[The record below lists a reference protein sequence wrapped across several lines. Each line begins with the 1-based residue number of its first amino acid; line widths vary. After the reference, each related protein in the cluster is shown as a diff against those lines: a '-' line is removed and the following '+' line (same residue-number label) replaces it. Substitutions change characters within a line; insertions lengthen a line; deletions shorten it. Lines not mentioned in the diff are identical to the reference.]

1 MKGGNEALRKTQGL
15 YFLMLILLFHIAFC
29 CLLFLISE
37 LCLHVFKNRIIKNGW
52 DKTPEYASFE
62 KSDSKSYTWFDYC
75 LPMFIPGLNLL
86 CTYDIVKMIFR
97 RANK

>member
-1 MKGGNEALRKTQGL
+1 MRKTQGL
-15 YFLMLILLFHIAFC
+15 YFLMLILLFHITFC

-37 LCLHVFKNRIIKNGW
+37 LCLHVFKKRIIKNGW
-52 DKTPEYASFE
+52 DKTQEYASFE
-62 KSDSKSYTWFDYC
+62 KSAGKGYTWFDYC

-86 CTYDIVKMIFR
+86 CAYDIVKMIFR

>member
-15 YFLMLILLFHIAFC
+15 YFLMQILLFHIAFC

-37 LCLHVFKNRIIKNGW
+37 LCLHVFKKRIIKNGW

-62 KSDSKSYTWFDYC
+62 KSAGKGYTWFDYC

-86 CTYDIVKMIFR
+86 CAYDIVKMIFR

>member
-1 MKGGNEALRKTQGL
+1 MRKMRGL

-37 LCLHVFKNRIIKNGW
+37 LCLHLFKKRIIKNGW
-52 DKTPEYASFE
+52 DKTREYVSFE
-62 KSDSKSYTWFDYC
+62 KRDSKGYTWFDYC

-86 CTYDIVKMIFR
+86 CAYDIVKMIFR